1 MDTTAGRAVAG
12 VELVLTGRDLDGLV
26 APLEPRLEAPGFAST
41 AWPALP
47 TARVRFVGEA
57 VAVVAG
63 STPYAAVDG
72 CALVQVEYDPLPAV
86 PDVDTALD
94 PRAPRLHPQHGSNVL
109 FETRGAQGDVD
120 GAFACA
126 AIVVRETFTHARC
139 SAAPLEGRGVIARWE
154 SETLTLWTGSQVP
167 HVFRTDRKSVV

>member
-1 MDTTAGRAVAG
+1 MDITAGRAVAG

-63 STPYAAVDG
+63 STPYATLVYALLGLSSDAAVRVAETTNRTVAQLGASSTSEKTMPID
-72 CALVQVEYDPLPAV
+72 CAQSGSAV
-86 PDVDTALD
+86 
-94 PRAPRLHPQHGSNVL
+94 
-109 FETRGAQGDVD
+109 
-120 GAFACA
+120 
-126 AIVVRETFTHARC
+126 
-139 SAAPLEGRGVIARWE
+139 
-154 SETLTLWTGSQVP
+154 
-167 HVFRTDRKSVV
+167 